1 LVGIAPCELIA
12 RFVLGHRRGGTIAKL
27 RSIRGLSSLPERDPS
42 AAALRARYAREREA
56 EKDA

>member
-1 LVGIAPCELIA
+1 
-12 RFVLGHRRGGTIAKL
+12 VLGHRRGGTIAGL
-27 RSIRGLSSLPERDPS
+27 RGIRGLSSLPERDPS